1 VEEVDAVVPD
11 ERKLEE
17 LIVLLARSFEDD
29 EAAGATKL
37 NKVLFYI
44 DFVHH
49 RRFGRP
55 VTGME
60 YQKLEHGPAPRRLVS
75 VRDRLIGAGDVR
87 QVETEY
93 HGRPQHRLEPLRP
106 PDLDDFGPT
115 ETEVIDEVIDAFRGK
130 NGKELSDL
138 SHQTFGWQWVGIGE
152 TIPYFTAFARQD
164 QRLSESM
171 REQAE
176 RVTRGLSA

>member
-1 VEEVDAVVPD
+1 MVPD
-11 ERKLEE
+11 EHKLEE
-17 LIVLLARSFEDD
+17 LIVLLAQSFEDD

-60 YQKLEHGPAPRRLVS
+60 YQKLEHGPAPRRLLP
-75 VRDRLIGAGDVR
+75 VRDRLIQSGALQ
-87 QVETEY
+87 QVETEF
-93 HGRPQHRLEPLRP
+93 HGLPQRRLKALRQP
-106 PDLDDFGPT
+106 NLDGFGPT
-115 ETEVIDEVIDAFRGK
+115 ETDVIDEVVDAFRGR

-138 SHQTFGWQWVGIGE
+138 SHQTFGWQWVAIGD

-164 QRLSESM
+164 QTLSESM
-171 REQAE
+171 RERAE
-176 RVTRGLSA
+176 RLTRGLSA